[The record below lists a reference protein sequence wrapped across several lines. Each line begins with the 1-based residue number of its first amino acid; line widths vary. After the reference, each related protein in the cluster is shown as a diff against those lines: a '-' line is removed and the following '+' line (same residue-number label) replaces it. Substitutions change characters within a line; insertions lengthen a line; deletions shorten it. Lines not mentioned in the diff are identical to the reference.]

1 MTVSSN
7 IHWKHFLGYLE
18 YFLRGGM
25 EFVSVQSSPGNL
37 SVFKIIRAL
46 VLLSQTFQMQKINVL
61 RKWEFF

>member
-1 MTVSSN
+1 MVSSN

-46 VLLSQTFQMQKINVL
+46 VLLS
-61 RKWEFF
+61 

>member
-1 MTVSSN
+1 
-7 IHWKHFLGYLE
+7 
-18 YFLRGGM
+18 M

-61 RKWEFF
+61 RKREFF